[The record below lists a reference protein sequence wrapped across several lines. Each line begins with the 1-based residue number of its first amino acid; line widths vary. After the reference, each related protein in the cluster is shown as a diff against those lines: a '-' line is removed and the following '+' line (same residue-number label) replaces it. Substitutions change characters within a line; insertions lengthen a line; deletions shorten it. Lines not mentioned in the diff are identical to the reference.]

1 MFSKKIIASILCLAL
16 GAVLVPGA
24 NASAQT
30 SAELQAQ
37 ITALTAQL
45 AALQTQLSGT
55 TTTTTTGTG
64 TVPAACVG
72 ITFSRNLTFGAVGTD
87 VKCLQA
93 LLNTNAAT
101 QVAFSGVGSAGFE
114 TLTFGGLT
122 KAAVIKFQN
131 TYRAEVLTPVGL
143 TAGTGFV
150 GAATRAKLNALLASG
165 TTTTTT
171 TTGTL
176 PAGCTSTIGFSPTTG
191 LPCSGTTTTTTTTT
205 TTATTGSEGDI
216 TVTLNS
222 SPSNAKVY
230 EGDAKV
236 GILGIKVKATDSDMT
251 VQSMKV
257 FFTAKASDFFTDMY
271 VYDGDTKVG
280 SKALDTDTLTKDGTE
295 YYTTVTGLNTVV
307 KKGETKVLTIKVDAV
322 DSIGSTK
329 VAAGLAGIDVYVR
342 QDGVRAID
350 GIGLNKYGPAD
361 DLTARTVTVKIS
373 ESNEA
378 KLSFSK
384 DENTPNDR
392 NVASGSTGELDAVTL
407 FVFKAKATKD
417 KIEFTDLNNVT
428 INDSGDAISTVYLYD
443 GTDELATGDL
453 VGGKWD
459 FVDFSSIISQDATK
473 SYTIKADLT
482 NLDSATSTIN
492 VDMIINEANVG
503 AVNSLDDAVTT
514 FGGNELIGN
523 YVYAYEAVPEFTLSS
538 AKLVGTNRDTNSGVN
553 SSLEGTIA
561 IKIKAIGGDLYI
573 PKTAAFDVKY
583 VEGNDIDTAADVTT
597 AIYSKPSGVTEDGN
611 YYLINEDDTITF
623 IVDAVKQ
630 NVAGTFDM
638 RVFGIS
644 WNTQASGTDTVS
656 NYMSEDF
663 KTNTVTVQ

>member
-1 MFSKKIIASILCLAL
+1 MFSKKIMAGILCLAL

-45 AALQTQLSGT
+45 AALQTQLSGS

-72 ITFSRNLTFGAVGTD
+72 ITFSRNLTMGAVGTD
-87 VKCLQA
+87 VKCMQA
-93 LLNTNAAT
+93 LLNTDAAT
-101 QVAFSGVGSAGFE
+101 QVAASGVGSAGFE

-122 KAAVIKFQN
+122 KVAVIKFQN
-131 TYRAEVLTPVGL
+131 KYAAEVLTPVGL
-143 TAGTGFV
+143 TKGTGFV
-150 GAATRAKLNALLASG
+150 GAATRAKLNALLAGG

-176 PAGCTSTIGFSPTTG
+176 PAGCTSTVGFSPTTG
-191 LPCSGTTTTTTTTT
+191 LPCSGTTTTTTT

-230 EGDAKV
+230 EGDAKIGV
-236 GILGIKVKATDSDMT
+236 LGIKVKATDSDMT

-280 SKALDTDTLTKDGTE
+280 SKALDSDTLTKDGTE

-307 KKGETKVLTIKVDAV
+307 KKGETKVLTVKVDAV
-322 DSIGSTK
+322 DSIKSTK
-329 VAAGLAGIDVYVR
+329 VAEGLAGIDVYVR

-361 DLTARTVTVKIS
+361 DLTARTVTVKVA

-392 NVASGSTGELDAVTL
+392 NVASGSTGDLDGVTL

-417 KIEFTDLNNVT
+417 KVEFTDLNNVT
-428 INDSGDAISTVYLYD
+428 INDSGHAISTVYLYD

-453 VGGKWD
+453 SGGKWD
-459 FVDFSSIISQDATK
+459 FVDFSSIIAQDATK

-482 NLDSATSTIN
+482 NLDTATSTIN
-492 VDMIINEANVG
+492 VDMTINEANVG
-503 AVNSLDDAVTT
+503 AVNSADDTVTL
-514 FGGNELIGN
+514 FGGNNLIGN

-538 AKLVGTNRDTNSGVN
+538 AKLVGTNQDTGSGVH

-561 IKIKAIGGDLYI
+561 IKIKAVGGDLYI
-573 PKTAAFDVKY
+573 PKTNAFSVKY
-583 VEGNDIDTAADVTT
+583 VESNDIDTAANVTT

-623 IVDAVKQ
+623 TVDAVKQ

-638 RVFGIS
+638 RVFGIT
-644 WNTQASGTDTVS
+644 WNTQASGTNTVS